1 MANKGCILLARAIE
15 DSAIWDKPPYFLKA
29 WIHILNK
36 ACWRDTGTLKRGQCF
51 ITIKELKRKLEK
63 YEGETGQLYGARYY
77 IPYEDKYNEM
87 IKTYVNRIESFC
99 NKSMFKR
106 IMCAIKKNI

>member
-1 MANKGCILLARAIE
+1 LIVTPFDGTKIYLNVKTKEEFL
-15 DSAIWDKPPYFLKA
+15 DWFDKNNQY
-29 WIHILNK
+29 
-36 ACWRDTGTLKRGQCF
+36 
-51 ITIKELKRKLEK
+51 IKELKRKLEK